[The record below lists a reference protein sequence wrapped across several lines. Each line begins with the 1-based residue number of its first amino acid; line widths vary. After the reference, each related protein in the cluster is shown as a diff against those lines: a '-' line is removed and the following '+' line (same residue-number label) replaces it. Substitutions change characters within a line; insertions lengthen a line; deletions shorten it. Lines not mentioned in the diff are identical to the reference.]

1 MSDLTFGELRKVV
14 NSNTMV
20 NSLPP
25 MKGRSGQSPLI
36 SGMGYMKSW
45 LAWHSVQSLWYTN
58 EHPTNYVGIFLSK
71 KFDRFRIVGEH
82 GEHGVNDYPKLA
94 RLKKKN
100 ENWVGRQKHFGHKFW
115 LDELL
120 RTSTIYNQLRCSGH
134 LGDWHISSHNP
145 TKSCS
150 LFLGYQET
158 KVNHINVQWRSYT
171 LNNSTQHTL
180 HINSIIYIYLVI
192 CV

>member
-58 EHPTNYVGIFLSK
+58 EHPTNYVGIFC
-71 KFDRFRIVGEH
+71 
-82 GEHGVNDYPKLA
+82 PKSLI
-94 RLKKKN
+94 
-100 ENWVGRQKHFGHKFW
+100 
-115 LDELL
+115 DSELL
-120 RTSTIYNQLRCSGH
+120 VNMV
-134 LGDWHISSHNP
+134 ISMIIRISH
-145 TKSCS
+145 
-150 LFLGYQET
+150 G
-158 KVNHINVQWRSYT
+158 
-171 LNNSTQHTL
+171 
-180 HINSIIYIYLVI
+180 
-192 CV
+192 